1 MRGHGFGRLLTWTVA
16 AFYVFLVTACGGG
29 GGSTNSPPTA
39 NAGAEQT
46 VYKNTSVTLDGS
58 ISTDPDGDSLTF
70 AWTQTSGPA
79 VTLNGASSSKPTF
92 TAPSTMSTLT
102 FSLVVNDGHTNSTA
116 ASVTIEVQ
124 NRAPTAMGGS
134 NTSMLAGNQFT
145 LDGTGSSDP
154 DGDALTY
161 TWTQLQGPPVT
172 LTPST
177 GSAKATFTA
186 PLQSGTL
193 QFQLVVND
201 GEASSQPSTVTITVT
216 TDPLPVAMAGAD
228 QTVPRRSLTQLQGSG
243 HDSDQQPL
251 TYQWQQISGTPVTIQ
266 NATSANSNFDA
277 PPTAGD
283 LQFSLTVNDGIN
295 NSQPSYIT
303 VHVVNRAPV
312 VAVTLMPAIP
322 RRNDP
327 ISAVVNASDPDG
339 DPITLSYAWTRNG
352 TVVPSATGSA
362 YALGNQAKNDTIS
375 VTVTASDGTTTT
387 TGSAGVVIADTLA
400 TLVSNAPGI
409 ATFGAAT
416 AFQVTATDVDGD
428 PSGPFELAYG
438 PAGMTVSSSGQVSY
452 TPSGPLFDRSVDM
465 HWAVRLH
472 DTPAA
477 NLSGTITVTDANRK
491 YPLLRTNASSAANS
505 NSLEVQDFAGDG
517 NQEMLIGAQQ
527 SLYLLQKSGS
537 DYVQVWAYPFD
548 TGAGASIQAVA
559 SGDVDGDGHRE
570 IFFSAGSVVVELD
583 GVTRREIARYISPS
597 SPGPGSTTTS
607 SSCMQLKVADIDN
620 DGSLELVCLGIDSN
634 SSIPQTGRVYVLD
647 ARTLHLKWKTDN
659 LILGYS
665 LAVGNVDAD
674 PALEIV
680 TSAGYVFDGATG
692 ANEWSYGSGFGQQ
705 VEIGDVKG
713 DGVGKI
719 VGMTLSG
726 IVLPTPAGLVVYDAV
741 AKTPS
746 LTIAP
751 PTQYG
756 FYTFKVAK
764 LDGTSPAEIVTA
776 DSQGGNVRVFRY
788 IPSSGGVQEL
798 THIDSLGGYVT
809 AIGAGDVDGDGQQ
822 EIIWTPSPSSIS
834 SYPTLA
840 IASWTPT
847 ATLKWTGPT
856 PVPLDG
862 PFVCAK
868 LAKVSATQRGF
879 MYVTPQTSVG
889 HGGTRAILLDPT
901 SGAVSVSPE
910 VDSNFSHERAC
921 DVADVYGTGT
931 DSVLVSTAHLY
942 NNYFTV
948 FDFLSGAKL
957 WSSAQSSFDGVAVAH
972 ADMNGD
978 GVPDLI
984 TLTTDGSLSAWD
996 VLHQQL
1002 IWSASGVGYG
1012 VDLVV
1017 ADLYADGNQE
1027 IVALGSDK
1035 VTVWAPS
1042 GSNLTQKASYSVSGS
1057 DLLVADTDGDGKP
1070 EIFVL
1075 ANNYSLS
1082 TQVVYRLDNTL
1093 TPLNSYTISS
1103 WNSPQATSLYLEE
1116 SAFARKNIVVAF
1128 GPNNLGVPVASE
1140 LEVIDPSSGAEI
1152 WDSPPLRG
1160 NVPINSLNFY
1170 DLNGTGQLQIAFGT
1184 NVGMYLTQ

>member
-1 MRGHGFGRLLTWTVA
+1 VG
-16 AFYVFLVTACGGG
+16 
-29 GGSTNSPPTA
+29 
-39 NAGAEQT
+39 
-46 VYKNTSVTLDGS
+46 
-58 ISTDPDGDSLTF
+58 
-70 AWTQTSGPA
+70 
-79 VTLNGASSSKPTF
+79 
-92 TAPSTMSTLT
+92 
-102 FSLVVNDGHTNSTA
+102 
-116 ASVTIEVQ
+116 
-124 NRAPTAMGGS
+124 
-134 NTSMLAGNQFT
+134 
-145 LDGTGSSDP
+145 
-154 DGDALTY
+154 
-161 TWTQLQGPPVT
+161 
-172 LTPST
+172 
-177 GSAKATFTA
+177 FTA
-186 PLQSGTL
+186 PLQPGTL

-201 GEASSQPSTVTITVT
+201 GEVGSQPSTVTITVT
-216 TDPLPVAMAGAD
+216 AHPLPVAMAGAD
-228 QTVPRRSLTQLQGSG
+228 QTVPRRAVTSLQGSG

-251 TYQWQQISGTPVTIQ
+251 TYQWQQVSGTPVTIQ
-266 NATSANSNFDA
+266 DATSTNASFVA

-303 VHVVNRAPV
+303 VHVVDRAPFV
-312 VAVTLMPAIP
+312 GVSLTPAKP
-322 RRNDP
+322 GRNDP
-327 ISAVVNASDPDG
+327 ISAVVNAGDPDG
-339 DPITLSYAWTRNG
+339 DPITLSYVWTRNG
-352 TVVPSATGSA
+352 TVVPAATGSS
-362 YALGNQAKNDTIS
+362 YPLGNQVKNDAIS
-375 VTVTASDGTTTT
+375 VTVTVSDGTVTATA
-387 TGSAGVVIADTLA
+387 SAGVVIADTLA
-400 TLVSNAPGI
+400 TLVSNAPGT

-416 AFQVTATDVDGD
+416 TFQVRASDVDGD

-452 TPSGPLFDRSVDM
+452 TPSGALFDRSADM

-477 NLSGTITVTDANRK
+477 ILSGTITVTDANRK
-491 YPLLRTNASSAANS
+491 YPLLRTNASLAANA
-505 NSLEVQDFAGDG
+505 NSLDVQDFVGDG
-517 NQEMLIGAQQ
+517 NQEMLIGASQ
-527 SLYLLQKSGS
+527 SLYLLQKSGT
-537 DYVQVWAYPFD
+537 DYVQVWTYPFD

-597 SPGPGSTTTS
+597 SPGPGSTTMT

-647 ARTLHLKWKTDN
+647 ARTLHLKWKTDD

-665 LAVGNVDAD
+665 LAVGNVDSD

-692 ANEWSYGSGFGQQ
+692 SNEWSYGPGFGQQ
-705 VEIGDVKG
+705 VDIGDVKG

-746 LTIAP
+746 WTIAP

-756 FYTFKVAK
+756 FSTLRVAK
-764 LDGTSPAEIVTA
+764 LDATSPAEIVTA

-788 IPSSGGVQEL
+788 VPSSGGFQEL
-798 THIDSLGGYVT
+798 THIASLGGEVT

-822 EIIWTPSPSSIS
+822 EIIWAPSPSSIN

-840 IASWTPT
+840 IASWSPT

-868 LAKVSATQRGF
+868 LAKVSATQRGL

-889 HGGTRAILLDPT
+889 HGGTRAILLDPR
-901 SGAVSVSPE
+901 SGAISISPE
-910 VDSNFSHERAC
+910 VDSNWSHERAC
-921 DVADVYGTGT
+921 DVGDVYGTGT
-931 DSVLVSTAHLY
+931 DSVLVSTAHFY
-942 NNYFTV
+942 DNYFTV
-948 FDFLSGAKL
+948 FDFVSGAKL
-957 WSSAQSSFDGVAVAH
+957 WSSAQSSLDGVAVAH

-996 VLHQQL
+996 VLHQTL
-1002 IWSASGVGYG
+1002 IWSASGAGYG
-1012 VDLVV
+1012 VDLAV
-1017 ADLYADGNQE
+1017 ADLYGDGNQE
-1027 IVALGSDK
+1027 IVALGSDR

-1042 GSNLTQKASYSVSGS
+1042 GHSLTQKASYSVTGI

-1075 ANNYSLS
+1075 ANNYSLG
-1082 TQVVYRLDNTL
+1082 TQVLSRLDSTL
-1093 TPLNSYTISS
+1093 TPLNSYTIGSF
-1103 WNSPQATSLYLEE
+1103 NSFQATSLYLEA
-1116 SAFARKNIVVAF
+1116 SAFARKNIMVAF
-1128 GPNNLGVPVASE
+1128 ASSSPSVPAPK

-1152 WDSPPLRG
+1152 WESPPLRG
-1160 NVPINSLNFY
+1160 TVPINSLNFY

-1184 NVGMYLTQ
+1184 SVGMYLTQ